1 MPDSGATRVI
11 RAPRAAVYRA
21 LLDPEAVGQWRAPD
35 GMTAE
40 VLAWEPVVGGSFR
53 ITLTY
58 DDRSREGKSS
68 PGADTYHGTFAELVA
83 DTRVVEVVEFE
94 TAEPD
99 MAGPMTVI
107 TRLADADGCTR
118 VTVTFEG
125 IPSGVSPEDNATRTA
140 MSLANLADLVEG
152 A

>member
-1 MPDSGATRVI
+1 VPDSGATRVI

-21 LLDPEAVGQWRAPD
+21 LLDPEAVEQWRAPD

-58 DDRSREGKSS
+58 DDRWREGKSS

-83 DTRVVEVVEFE
+83 DTRVCEVVEFE

-99 MAGPMTVI
+99 MAGPMTVT
-107 TRLADADGCTR
+107 TRLADADGGTR

-125 IPSGVSPEDNATRTA
+125 IPSGVSPEDNAAGTS